1 MAHSP
6 PVRCYPVPAAGGGCR
21 GRDYSAGVV
30 FLRDLG
36 RLLRRGDFR
45 RLFAV
50 RLGSQFGDGVFQV
63 ALASYVLFSPE
74 RAPDA
79 AAIAGLFAV
88 SLLPY
93 SVLGPFTGVLLD
105 RWSRRQV
112 LFGANLT
119 RAGLVLV
126 VGGIVAVGNA
136 GVPFYGA
143 VLVTLGVNRFLL
155 SGLSAGLPH
164 VVDADE
170 LVMANAVT
178 PTSGTASFLVGGG
191 VGAGVKLVT
200 ESDLAVLGLTAVV
213 YVGAALLALRLG
225 RRQLGPDLTGEEPGV
240 VEAIRGIAAG
250 LVDGGR
256 HLRERRQAALGL
268 AAIGSL
274 RFFFGLVTVAMI
286 LLYRNEF
293 YGPEQLD
300 RAFGALALATGAV
313 GAGLFLA
320 ALVTPWGTRVLS
332 LRRWITVLFAAA
344 AVVTAV
350 PGGLYTE
357 PAIVVAGFLTG
368 FCAQGVKISVDTLVQ
383 TGVDDVYRGRVF
395 SLYDMIFNVG
405 QVSAAALGAIIL
417 PDSGKSYPV
426 LAFVVLGFA
435 LTAVGYARLSAPQR
449 GDRLDRGRLPRGVG
463 AGDQTDQRAEER

>member
-1 MAHSP
+1 MQ
-6 PVRCYPVPAAGGGCR
+6 
-21 GRDYSAGVV
+21 
-30 FLRDLG
+30 FIRDLG

-50 RLGSQFGDGVFQV
+50 RLSSQFGDGVFQV

-88 SLLPY
+88 ALLPF

-105 RWSRRQV
+105 RWSRRQI

-126 VGGIVAVGNA
+126 VGGIVAAGNA
-136 GVPFYGA
+136 GTPFYLA
-143 VLVTLGVNRFLL
+143 VLFTLGVNRFLL

-164 VVDADE
+164 VVERDE

-191 VGAGVKLVT
+191 FGAGVKLVSD
-200 ESDLAVLGLTAVV
+200 SDLAVLGTTSAV
-213 YVGAALLALRLG
+213 YVVAALLALRLG
-225 RRQLGPDLTGEEPGV
+225 RNQLGPDLTGDEPGV
-240 VEAIRGIAAG
+240 VEAIRGILAG
-250 LVDGGR
+250 LIDGGR
-256 HLRERRQAALGL
+256 HLKERRQAALGL

-286 LLYRNEF
+286 LLYRNKF
-293 YGPEQLD
+293 YGPDQLD
-300 RAFGALALATGAV
+300 QAFGALALATGAV
-313 GAGLFLA
+313 GAGLFVA
-320 ALVTPWGTRVLS
+320 ALVTPWATRVLS
-332 LRRWITVLFAAA
+332 LRRWITVLFVAA
-344 AVVTAV
+344 AVVTAF
-350 PGGLYTE
+350 PGGLYTQ
-357 PAIVVAGFLTG
+357 PAILVSGLLTG

-395 SLYDMIFNVG
+395 ALYDMIFNVG
-405 QVSAAALGAIIL
+405 QVSAAALGALIL
-417 PDSGKSYPV
+417 PDNGQSYPV
-426 LAFVVLGFA
+426 LAFVVLGF
-435 LTAVGYARLSAPQR
+435 LLSAVLYSRWSSPLR
-449 GDRLDRGRLPRGVG
+449 SPAVP
-463 AGDQTDQRAEER
+463 

>member
-1 MAHSP
+1 MQ
-6 PVRCYPVPAAGGGCR
+6 
-21 GRDYSAGVV
+21 
-30 FLRDLG
+30 FIRDLG

-50 RLGSQFGDGVFQV
+50 RLSSQFGDGVFQV

-88 SLLPY
+88 ALLPY

-105 RWSRRQV
+105 RWSRRQI
-112 LFGANLT
+112 LFGANVT
-119 RAGLVLV
+119 RAVLVLV
-126 VGGIVAVGNA
+126 VGAIVAAGNA
-136 GVPFYGA
+136 GVLFYLA
-143 VLVTLGVNRFLL
+143 VLLTLGVNRFLL

-164 VVDADE
+164 VVDTDE

-178 PTSGTASFLVGGG
+178 PTSGTAFFLIGGG
-191 VGAGVKLVT
+191 AGAGVKLLAD
-200 ESDLAVLGLTAVV
+200 SDLAVLGTTSAVYLV
-213 YVGAALLALRLG
+213 AALLALRLG
-225 RRQLGPDLTGEEPGV
+225 RNQLGPDLTGREPGL
-240 VEAIRGIAAG
+240 VEAVRGIAKG

-293 YGPEQLD
+293 YGPDQLD
-300 RAFGALALATGAV
+300 QAFGALALASGAV

-320 ALVTPWGTRVLS
+320 ALVTPWATRVLT
-332 LRRWITVLFAAA
+332 LRRWITVLFVAA
-344 AVVTAV
+344 AVVTAF
-350 PGGLYTE
+350 PGGLYVQ
-357 PAIVVAGFLTG
+357 PAVVVAGFLTG

-405 QVSAAALGAIIL
+405 QVSAAALGALIL
-417 PDSGKSYPV
+417 PDDGKSYPV
-426 LAFVVLGFA
+426 LAFIVLGFA
-435 LTAVGYARLSAPQR
+435 VSALVYSRSSAAQR
-449 GDRLDRGRLPRGVG
+449 GDRLDRGGLPGRVG
-463 AGDQTDQRAEER
+463 AGEQPDQSAQ

>member
-1 MAHSP
+1 MQ
-6 PVRCYPVPAAGGGCR
+6 
-21 GRDYSAGVV
+21 
-30 FLRDLG
+30 FIRDLG

-50 RLGSQFGDGVFQV
+50 RLTSQFGDGVFQV

-88 SLLPY
+88 ALLPY

-105 RWSRRQV
+105 RWSRRQI

-119 RAGLVLV
+119 RAALVLV
-126 VGGIVAVGNA
+126 VASFVAVDNA
-136 GVPFYGA
+136 GVPFYLA
-143 VLVTLGVNRFLL
+143 VLLTLGVNRFLL

-164 VVDADE
+164 VVERDE

-178 PTSGTASFLVGGG
+178 PTSGTAMFLIGGG
-191 VGAGVKLVT
+191 VGAGVKLISD
-200 ESDLAVLGLTAVV
+200 SDLAVLGTTSAI
-213 YVGAALLALRLG
+213 YVAASLLALRLG
-225 RRQLGPDLTGEEPGV
+225 RNQLGPDLTGEQPGV
-240 VEAIRGIAAG
+240 LEAIRGIAAG
-250 LVDGGR
+250 LIDGGR
-256 HLRERRQAALGL
+256 HLKERRQPALGL

-286 LLYRNEF
+286 LLYRNKF
-293 YGPEQLD
+293 YGPDQLD
-300 RAFGALALATGAV
+300 QAFGALALATGAV

-320 ALVTPWGTRVLS
+320 ALVTPWATRVLT
-332 LRRWITVLFAAA
+332 LRRWITALFVAA

-350 PGGLYTE
+350 PGGLYTQ
-357 PAIVVAGFLTG
+357 PAILVSGFLTG

-383 TGVDDVYRGRVF
+383 TGVDDEYRGRVF

-405 QVSAAALGAIIL
+405 QVSAAALGAVIL
-417 PDSGKSYPV
+417 PDDGKSYPV
-426 LAFVVLGFA
+426 LTFVVLGFL
-435 LTAVGYARLSAPQR
+435 LTAFMYSRFSAKEP
-449 GDRLDRGRLPRGVG
+449 LPV
-463 AGDQTDQRAEER
+463 

>member
-1 MAHSP
+1 
-6 PVRCYPVPAAGGGCR
+6 VQ
-21 GRDYSAGVV
+21 
-30 FLRDLG
+30 FIRDLG

-50 RLGSQFGDGVFQV
+50 RLSSQFGDGVFQV

-88 SLLPY
+88 ALLPF

-105 RWSRRQV
+105 RWSRRQI
-112 LFGANLT
+112 LFGANVT
-119 RAGLVLV
+119 RAVLVLV
-126 VGGIVAVGNA
+126 VASIVAVDNA
-136 GVPFYGA
+136 GVPFYLT
-143 VLVTLGVNRFLL
+143 VLLTLGVNRFLL

-164 VVDADE
+164 VVETDE

-178 PTSGTASFLVGGG
+178 PTSGTAFFLIGGG
-191 VGAGVKLVT
+191 VGSGIKLVT
-200 ESDLAVLGLTAVV
+200 DSDLAVLGTTSAIYLAAAV
-213 YVGAALLALRLG
+213 LALRLG
-225 RRQLGPDLTGEEPGV
+225 RRQLGPDLTGAEPGFT
-240 VEAIRGIAAG
+240 EAMRGIVAG
-250 LVDGGR
+250 LVDGAR
-256 HLRERRQAALGL
+256 HLRERPQPALGL

-274 RFFFGLVTVAMI
+274 RFFFGLVLVAMI
-286 LLYRNEF
+286 LLYRNNF
-293 YGPEQLD
+293 YGPDQLD
-300 RAFGALALATGAV
+300 EAFGALAIASVSV

-320 ALVTPWGTRVLS
+320 ALVTPWATRVLT
-332 LRRWITVLFAAA
+332 LRRWITVLFVAA
-344 AVVTAV
+344 AVVTAM
-350 PGGLYTE
+350 PGGLYTQ
-357 PAIVVAGFLTG
+357 PAILVAGFLTG

-405 QVSAAALGAIIL
+405 QVSAAALGALIL

-435 LTAVGYARLSAPQR
+435 FTAACYARLSKRVVPATP
-449 GDRLDRGRLPRGVG
+449 
-463 AGDQTDQRAEER
+463 